1 MIPVDGPIRIINSH
15 PTPEAVSDALGGAMA
30 APLIFGVRNN
40 RAMWVRET
48 CVSEGLDRNTLAS
61 VLAVV
66 FAGTGQIIPVVGP
79 AVFTR
84 LVWVDDPHGMQTGM
98 PEGFPA
104 EVSAPMF
111 TVTEDIRH
119 ALAGF
124 DDGFSS
130 PPLSGEWSAMVR
142 ATAERCRM
150 EPLPDGYPEMGTAGL
165 ETDPVWQGL
174 ARARGVTGYAEVRR
188 LGS

>member
-1 MIPVDGPIRIINSH
+1 MIPVDGPIRVVDSH
-15 PTPEAVSDALGGAMA
+15 PTPQAVSDALGGAMA
-30 APLIFGVRNN
+30 APLIFGPRGN

-48 CVSEGLDRNTLAS
+48 CVAEGLDRNVLAS

-84 LVWVDDPHGMQTGM
+84 LVWVDDPHGMQMGM

-104 EVSAPMF
+104 EVAAPMF

-119 ALAGF
+119 ALAGH

-130 PPLSGEWSAMVR
+130 PPLSQEWPPMVR
-142 ATAERCRM
+142 ATAERCRI
-150 EPLPDGYPEMGTAGL
+150 EPIPDDYPMMGEVRT
-165 ETDPVWQGL
+165 ETDPVW
-174 ARARGVTGYAEVRR
+174 RALGRQRGATYAQVP